1 LIALGYATNAKPGPL
16 SATLLMGTF
25 AVFAIK
31 PSTENITNPDNRHVP
46 SLKQAN
52 ISVSLKETHK
62 SK

>member
-1 LIALGYATNAKPGPL
+1 
-16 SATLLMGTF
+16 MGTF